1 MDKPG
6 STDSSDIS
14 ICVVVHLEDEGACIE
29 IERDRWITV
38 ESRKCPQHTRG
49 CHVTGTLLVNQIKI

>member
-14 ICVVVHLEDEGACIE
+14 ICVVVYLEDEGACIE

-38 ESRKCPQHTRG
+38 ESALNTLVVPCQ
-49 CHVTGTLLVNQIKI
+49 VTGTLRVNQIEI